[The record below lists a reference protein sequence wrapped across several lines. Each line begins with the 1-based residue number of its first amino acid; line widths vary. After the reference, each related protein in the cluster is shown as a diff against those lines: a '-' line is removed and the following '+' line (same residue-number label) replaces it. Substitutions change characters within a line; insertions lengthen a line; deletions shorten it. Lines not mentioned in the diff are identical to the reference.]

1 MLKESRVEGK
11 YDVDL
16 QTVIKSLQM
25 KGYEEIRADLPDH
38 ELPLG
43 FSGVDK
49 DLAYAPDISAT
60 KYEAVSFFEISH
72 KTPHVQM
79 LVTKWKLLATV
90 AGLKRG
96 KLTIYMPKGT
106 AKFTR
111 ELVERYK
118 IQAEL
123 EKL

>member
-11 YDVDL
+11 YIVDL
-16 QTVIKSLQM
+16 QTVIKGLEL
-25 KGYEEIRADLPDH
+25 KGYEGIRADLP
-38 ELPLG
+38 ELERPLG

-49 DLAYAPDISAT
+49 DLEYVPDISAT
-60 KYEAVSFFEISH
+60 KYEATSFFEISH
-72 KTPHVQM
+72 KTPNVQQ

>member
-11 YDVDL
+11 YEESL
-16 QTVIKSLQM
+16 ETVIKGLTM
-25 KGYEEIRADLPDH
+25 KGYEAIRADLPEH
-38 ELPLG
+38 EAPMVL
-43 FSGVDK
+43 SSVNK
-49 DLAYAPDISAT
+49 EYEYTPDISAK
-60 KYEAVSFFEISH
+60 KYEATSFFEISH
-72 KTPHVQM
+72 KTTEVQR

-90 AGLKRG
+90 AGIKRG
-96 KLTIYMPKGT
+96 KLTIFMPKGT

-111 ELVERYK
+111 ELVEKYK